1 MSGVRKRIKL
11 ADLSLTAKL
20 ALLPAVGVAAL
31 VIFAAVA
38 LSALSQLRIGS
49 PTYQVIAENNLLL
62 ADVLPPPAY
71 LVEADLVAHQMLLAA
86 EDRDVEQLEE
96 LVAYTA
102 GLHEAYDERQAY
114 WTDSTIIDP
123 PTRELVVEKSSR
135 PGYEFLDLID
145 ERYVPALRAGDL
157 DAARALLVGPMRDAY
172 DRHRDAVDEIVT
184 RTGDNAAATEENARR
199 LAADRQ
205 RFLAVILALTLGAMV
220 AVCVVI
226 ARATTKPL
234 RALRRRLAEIAEGRG
249 DLTTRLDEDRSDELG
264 QVAVSFNRFVG
275 QLADTVERIRVGSDA
290 LLAEAQV
297 LTSVSGQVSA
307 ASSQSEAQ
315 TSLLV
320 TSSTQVAASVNS
332 VVAASEEMQGAIAE
346 IARSAKEAVT
356 VAASAVAAAAHA
368 DEIMGSLGDSSAE
381 ITDVIR
387 TITSVAEQTNLLALN
402 ATIEAARAGDAG
414 KGFAVVASE
423 VKELARETARATGDI
438 SARIEAMQD
447 SADAAVSALHDID
460 RIIRQISHA
469 QTIIASAVEQQTT
482 TTREILSSVGQAAGS
497 ADAITQGIA
506 ETVQATGATAAGATD
521 TNRSAAKVAD
531 TARHLRELVD
541 QFHT

>member
-368 DEIMGSLGDSSAE
+368 DEIMGSLGASSAE